1 MNKLRKLALACAFSI
16 VAPAAS
22 AASVSGLDFES
33 GGLGSWMGSG
43 TAVHDP
49 LMAYQGDWYG
59 QLEGNQGLFGT
70 VSLSA
75 GQRYEFMWRFI
86 AGDYLP
92 YNDSAFVVTDGG
104 YNLLASVASVG
115 NFGDSGWQYFSW
127 VPASNYSGPLFFGVS
142 NLLDNSLNSKL
153 LLDAAVPLPG
163 AALLFGSSL
172 LGALFYRRRSLARHN
187 RHSAAV

>member
-33 GGLGSWMGSG
+33 GSLGNWIGSG

-104 YNLLASVASVG
+104 YNLLASVASG
-115 NFGDSGWQYFSW
+115 F
-127 VPASNYSGPLFFGVS
+127 VS
-142 NLLDNSLNSKL
+142 LS
-153 LLDAAVPLPG
+153 
-163 AALLFGSSL
+163 
-172 LGALFYRRRSLARHN
+172 RSLSRFGPWRRISAGSTSSWGQLSTSQMRRVSAILASADTAAASTSLTASAR
-187 RHSAAV
+187 